1 MADMD
6 DLDILSNAELRAKM
20 VSQGLPNIPV
30 TDSSRKVLVK
40 RLRASL
46 SGVAPGSPS
55 SAAASPKKSSNRRD
69 TLQPSSSSVA
79 PVTAP
84 KARRTLAVATPTKEA
99 KETERPNRM
108 AEEKPKQPASLVPI
122 QTRRKSNTNT
132 APPTIDNRD
141 VSKKPET
148 IVEESQQET
157 RNVQHE
163 KTLEVNSLIVLES
176 DDEEDEEMLRA
187 AAKAEQEFQRSQKTK
202 LSTTTTKTHEYI
214 SSSQTVEPPRPR
226 QYEPVPVPVPSRVPV
241 AAPAPVQSRA
251 PALAPVTSQSV
262 IGAGGSSTYDYLN
275 TQGGRY
281 SSYTSS
287 SAHGYGSAKTNP
299 SSVTTSYRHS
309 PAAHL
314 YPNQL
319 SDDNEDEEES
329 QYESTFAKNL
339 ARLRAEKLGDR
350 SSPYSRRTVAGT
362 SSSNVGYEPRAR
374 RSLRPEGTSVSVA
387 FSNWINSL
395 DQKYGLRSKIFIL
408 VVVLILIGVYN
419 LFY

>member
-69 TLQPSSSSVA
+69 TMQPASSSVA

-84 KARRTLAVATPTKEA
+84 KARRTLAVATPTKEP
-99 KETERPNRM
+99 KEIERPNRM
-108 AEEKPKQPASLVPI
+108 AEEKIKQPASLVPI

-132 APPTIDNRD
+132 APPSLEHRE
-141 VSKKPET
+141 VAKKPET
-148 IVEESQQET
+148 IVEESQPPK
-157 RNVQHE
+157 RNIQHE

-176 DDEEDEEMLRA
+176 DDEEDEEMLKA

-214 SSSQTVEPPRPR
+214 SSSQAVEPPRPR
-226 QYEPVPVPVPSRVPV
+226 QYEPVVPSRAPI

-251 PALAPVTSQSV
+251 PAPAPVTSPSA
-262 IGAGGSSTYDYLN
+262 IGTGGSSSYDYLN
-275 TQGGRY
+275 TQSGRY

-287 SAHGYGSAKTNP
+287 SAQGYGSAKTNP

-319 SDDNEDEEES
+319 SDDNEDEEEVS
-329 QYESTFAKNL
+329 QYESTFARNL
-339 ARLRAEKLGDR
+339 ARLRAEKIGDR
-350 SSPYSRRTVAGT
+350 SSPYTRRTVAGT
-362 SSSNVGYEPRAR
+362 ASSNVGYEPRAR

-387 FSNWINSL
+387 FFNWINSL
-395 DQKYGLRSKIFIL
+395 DQKYGLKSKLFVL
-408 VVVLILIGVYN
+408 VVILILIGVYN